1 MVVPLSIGQN
11 RPKSGCSNH
20 QEILDVTVQK
30 GIEMTEGIHKFV
42 NDLGV
47 AAYIL
52 MHGYAV
58 VGKRGRSI
66 YFECIG
72 EEEKKGFDR
81 LVLDYQPPNE
91 FYTFDSCLM
100 FLKKINE
107 VVPEELDENR
117 NKVVCDLGVA
127 AYLLMK
133 EYGGKYGEQSLGV
146 KVIGKKGKYV
156 YFEYPEG
163 KGDDFERLSYQ
174 YLPSQFQTYDSNLM
188 ALKKIGEYMPA
199 KNTIS

>member
-1 MVVPLSIGQN
+1 M
-11 RPKSGCSNH
+11 
-20 QEILDVTVQK
+20 
-30 GIEMTEGIHKFV
+30 EMTESIHKFV

-52 MHGYAV
+52 MHGYV
-58 VGKRGRSI
+58 VIGKRGRSI
-66 YFECIG
+66 YFECTT
-72 EEEKKGFDR
+72 EEEAKEFDR
-81 LVLDYQPPNE
+81 LVLEYQPPCP

-107 VVPEELDENR
+107 VVPEEMDEDR
-117 NKVVCDLGVA
+117 HKVVSDLGVA

-133 EYGGKYGEQSLGV
+133 EYDSKSLGV

-156 YFEYPEG
+156 YFEHPEG
-163 KGDDFERLSYQ
+163 KSEDFERLSYQ

-188 ALKKIGEYMPA
+188 ALKKIGEYMPH
-199 KNTIS
+199 K

>member
-1 MVVPLSIGQN
+1 
-11 RPKSGCSNH
+11 
-20 QEILDVTVQK
+20 
-30 GIEMTEGIHKFV
+30 MTELTHKFV

-52 MHGYAV
+52 MHGYPV
-58 VGKRGRSI
+58 IGKRGRSI
-66 YFECIG
+66 FFECQG
-72 EEEKKGFDR
+72 EEDARNFDK
-81 LVLDYQPPNE
+81 LVLEYQPPNE

-107 VVPEELDENR
+107 CVPDELNER
-117 NKVVCDLGVA
+117 IHKVVSDLGVA

-133 EYGGKYGEQSLGV
+133 EYGEKSIGV

-156 YFEYPEG
+156 YFEHPEG
-163 KGDDFERLSYQ
+163 AGEAFERLSYQ

-188 ALKKIGEYMPA
+188 ALKKIGEYMPP
-199 KNTIS
+199 K